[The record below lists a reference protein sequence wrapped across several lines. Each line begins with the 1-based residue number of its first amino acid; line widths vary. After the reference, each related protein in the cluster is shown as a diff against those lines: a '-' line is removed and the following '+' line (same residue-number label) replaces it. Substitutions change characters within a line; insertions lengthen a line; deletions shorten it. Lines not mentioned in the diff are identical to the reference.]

1 MVDILFPG
9 SVCQVLGREV
19 ADEIGVEVGDI
30 TIKTFPDGERY
41 LRVHSEVKGM
51 ECAVVQSTSRPQ
63 DANILELIT
72 LMETLRELGAAGV
85 VAAVPYLAYGRQDR
99 RFLPGEALSSRV
111 VAKHISMGCD
121 ELITINIHEEHILDF
136 FGVKARNLDASPVL
150 GDYFECH
157 ELESPIVI
165 APDQGAQDIA
175 REVASRVKGKHDY
188 LVKQRLAPGKVEMSP
203 KRLAVDG
210 KDVVLVDDMIDSGS
224 TMLEAIRILRE
235 QGASRV
241 LVGCVHPVLTGN
253 VVTRLFTWGAV
264 DVVATN
270 TIPSEI
276 SFITVSA
283 LLSQALKER

>member
-19 ADEIGVEVGDI
+19 ADEIGVEIGEV

-41 LRVHSEVKGM
+41 LRVHSEVKGL

-63 DANILELIT
+63 DGNILELIT
-72 LMETLRELGAAGV
+72 MLETLRDLGASRV
-85 VAAVPYLAYGRQDR
+85 VAVVPYMAYGRQDKQ
-99 RFLPGEALSSRV
+99 FLPGEALSSRV

-121 ELITINIHEEHILDF
+121 EVITVNIHEEHILDF
-136 FGVKARNLDASPVL
+136 FTVKATNLDASPVL
-150 GDYFECH
+150 GDYFRCH
-157 ELESPIVI
+157 ELDSPLVI
-165 APDQGAQDIA
+165 APDQGAQYIA
-175 REVASRVKGKHDY
+175 REVASRVKGDHDY
-188 LVKQRLAPGKVEMSP
+188 LVKHRLAPGKVEMTP

-224 TMLEAIRILRE
+224 TMLEAIKILRE
-235 QGASRV
+235 QGASSV

-253 VVTRLFTWGAV
+253 VVARLFTTGAV

-276 SFITVSA
+276 SFITVSG
-283 LLSQALKER
+283 LLSQALR